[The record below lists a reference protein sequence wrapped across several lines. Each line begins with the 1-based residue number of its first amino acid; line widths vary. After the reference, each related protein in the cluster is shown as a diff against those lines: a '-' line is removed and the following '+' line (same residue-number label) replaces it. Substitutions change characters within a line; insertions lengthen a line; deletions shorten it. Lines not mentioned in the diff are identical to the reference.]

1 MERFIMQKAFLMY
14 LLLGCVC
21 TLLPGCG
28 GVFGG
33 GQWNAAPIIVTYSLG
48 GVLGTI
54 NEPARSI
61 EVTVPYGTD
70 PAVLVATFTT
80 TGTGVQVDGAA
91 QTSGTTANNFSTP
104 VVYTVTAPSRP
115 TVTYTVHLI
124 IAPNTAKAITAY
136 SFVGF
141 EGSSGTVNETAK
153 IISVIMPFGAN
164 VSALIS
170 RYTTTG
176 TGVKVG
182 AVAQSSGAAPAH
194 NFTYPVIYTVTA
206 EDNSTANYTVNVTIA
221 PNPAK
226 AITAY
231 SFLGF
236 TGFAGTINEAASPK
250 SIAVTLPYGTDVTGL
265 IATFT
270 TTGTGVT
277 VGGRAQSSGAVPTN
291 DFTSPVI
298 YRVTAADGSTA
309 NYTVNVTIAPNPVKA
324 ITAYSFVG
332 FTGFAGTINE
342 AASPRS
348 IGVNLPFG
356 TDRTA
361 LIATFTTTGT
371 GAKVG
376 STVQT
381 SSATANNFT
390 TPVIYTVTAAD
401 GTTVNYTVNVTI
413 APNPSKAITAYSFV
427 GFTGFAGTINEA
439 AAPKSITVNLPYG
452 TDVSTLIAVFTTT
465 GTVVEIGSA
474 VQTSTATLNNFTN
487 PAIYRVTAADGSTVN
502 YTVSV
507 IIATAPNPAKAI
519 TAYSFVGFTGFSG
532 TINEAASPKRIEVNL
547 PFGTDVTTL
556 VASFTTTG
564 TSVKVGAAV
573 QTSTATLNNFT
584 SPVIYTVTAAD
595 GSTANYAVNVT
606 TVPNPAKAI
615 TAYSF
620 VGFTGYPGIIN
631 EASSPR
637 SIGVNLPFGTNVAAL
652 IGTFTTT
659 GTGVKV
665 GALLQ
670 TSGSTVN
677 SFTTPVVY
685 TVTAADGST
694 ADYRVNVSIAPD
706 PAKAITAYSFVGY
719 TGYPGTITESVSPKS
734 IAVNLPFGTE
744 VTSLIATFSTTGS
757 GVKIGTAVQTS
768 SATLNDFTS
777 LVTYTVTAADGST
790 ANYVVNVTIAPNPAK
805 AITAYSFVGFPGYA
819 GTVNESASPKSIAV
833 NLPFGTDLTNLIAT
847 FTTTGT
853 GVKIGSAVQT
863 STATLNNFT
872 TAVTYTVGAADGS
885 KSNYIVTVVTNVPNL
900 GGTARFAGFGGSAT
914 LTSDG
919 LGTVINGDI
928 GVYAAST
935 KITGLRDSGGNV
947 YTVTTSN
954 DGRVNGLIYTLT
966 APPSS
971 VAAAAV
977 TQGRADAL
985 VAFNSI
991 SPANLP
997 GGIDVSSLAQCPSCG
1012 GVGGGPDEL
1021 AGRTLPPGVYKSTTG
1036 TFDIGGPSRTTAN
1049 LTLDA
1054 KGNDNAVWIFQAA
1067 AGTGTL
1073 TVGLT
1078 GPATPAVPIQV
1089 MLVNGAQPKNVFWY
1103 APAGATIGTGS
1114 SMVGTILA
1122 DASIT
1127 LSTTGGTPST
1137 AVTTT
1142 LNGRAICLTAGVT
1155 MTNTVINVPAP

>member
-1 MERFIMQKAFLMY
+1 MERFIMQKTFIVY

-33 GQWNAAPIIVTYSLG
+33 GQWNSAPVMVTYSLA
-48 GVLGTI
+48 GVPGTI

-70 PAVLVATFTT
+70 PVALVATYTT
-80 TGTGVQVDGAA
+80 TGTAVQVDTVA
-91 QTSGTTANNFSTP
+91 QTSGATPNNFTNP

-115 TVTYTVHLI
+115 TATYTVHLI

-141 EGSSGTVNETAK
+141 AGNSGTVNETAK

-170 RYTTTG
+170 RFTTTG

-182 AVAQSSGAAPAH
+182 AVPQSSGAAPAH
-194 NFTYPVIYTVTA
+194 NFTSPVIYTVTA
-206 EDNSTANYTVNVTIA
+206 EDGSTANYTVNVTIA

-231 SFLGF
+231 SFVGY

-250 SIAVTLPYGTDVTGL
+250 SIAVNLPFGTNVTAL

-270 TTGTGVT
+270 TTGAVVT
-277 VGGRAQSSGAVPTN
+277 VGGTVQSSGAVPTN

-298 YRVTAADGSTA
+298 YTVTAADGSTA
-309 NYTVNVTIAPNPVKA
+309 NYTVNVTIAPNPAKT

-342 AASPRS
+342 AASPKS

-356 TDRTA
+356 TDKTA

-376 STVQT
+376 PAVQT

-390 TPVIYTVTAAD
+390 NPVIYTITAAD
-401 GTTVNYTVNVTI
+401 GTTANYTVNVTI

-439 AAPKSITVNLPYG
+439 AAPKGITVNLPYG
-452 TDVSTLIAVFTTT
+452 TDVTTLIAAFTTT

-474 VQTSTATLNNFTN
+474 VQTSTATLNNFTS
-487 PAIYRVTAADGSTVN
+487 PVIYRVTAADGSTAN
-502 YTVSV
+502 YTVKV
-507 IIATAPNPAKAI
+507 TIAPNPAKAI
-519 TAYSFVGFTGFSG
+519 TAYSFVGFTGFAG
-532 TINEAASPKRIEVNL
+532 TINEAAAPKRIEVNL

-556 VASFTTTG
+556 IASFTTTG
-564 TSVKVGAAV
+564 TSVKIGAAV

-584 SPVIYTVTAAD
+584 SPVIYTVTASD
-595 GSTANYAVNVT
+595 GSTANYTVNVT
-606 TVPNPAKAI
+606 IAPNPAKAI

-631 EASSPR
+631 EASSPK

-652 IGTFTTT
+652 IATFTTT

-670 TSGSTVN
+670 TSSATVN
-677 SFTTPVVY
+677 SFTSPVVY
-685 TVTAADGST
+685 TVTAADGET
-694 ADYRVNVSIAPD
+694 ADYRVNVTIAPD
-706 PAKAITAYSFVGY
+706 PAKAITAYSFVGF
-719 TGYPGTITESVSPKS
+719 TGYPGTITETASPKS
-734 IAVNLPFGTE
+734 IAVNLPFGTD
-744 VTSLIATFSTTGS
+744 VTNLIATFSTTGS
-757 GVKIGTAVQTS
+757 AVKVGATVQTS

-790 ANYVVNVTIAPNPAK
+790 ANYGVNVTIAPNPAK
-805 AITAYSFVGFPGYA
+805 AITAYSFVGFPGFT
-819 GTVNESASPKSIAV
+819 GTINEAASPKSIAV

-853 GVKIGSAVQT
+853 GVKIGSVVQT

-872 TAVTYTVGAADGS
+872 TAATYTVVAADGS
-885 KSNYIVTVVTNVPNL
+885 TANYIVTVVTNVPNL
-900 GGTARFAGFGGSAT
+900 GGSARFAGFGGNAT

-928 GVYAAST
+928 GVNAAST

-966 APPSS
+966 APPGS

-991 SPANLP
+991 SPGSLP

-1012 GVGGGPDEL
+1012 GVGGGADEL
-1021 AGRTLPPGVYKSTTG
+1021 AGRTLPPGVYKSVTG

-1054 KGNDNAVWIFQAA
+1054 GGNANAVWIFQAA

-1089 MLVNGAQPKNVFWY
+1089 LLVNGAQPKNVFWY
-1103 APAGATIGTGS
+1103 VPAGAAIGTGS
-1114 SMVGTILA
+1114 TMVGTLLA
-1122 DASIT
+1122 DAAIT
-1127 LSTTGGTPST
+1127 LSTTGGTPPT

-1142 LNGRAICLTAGVT
+1142 LNGRALCLTAGVT
-1155 MTNTVINVPAP
+1155 MTNTVINVPVP